1 MRFARYKQGEY
12 LSKIPTEYLEED
24 VGKSFSGLC
33 PPRVRTLWLRTY
45 WARSMRIACIGA
57 RLEQMTGN
65 GWQGAQVSMNILVM
79 IPELHSIP
87 FKFLDA
93 FKFLFESVDEG
104 TQREKVGERE

>member
-1 MRFARYKQGEY
+1 
-12 LSKIPTEYLEED
+12 
-24 VGKSFSGLC
+24 
-33 PPRVRTLWLRTY
+33 
-45 WARSMRIACIGA
+45 MRIACIGA
-57 RLEQMTGN
+57 RLEKMTGN

-104 TQREKVGERE
+104 TQREKVGRTRVNLVKARASYGNGVFLKLLGRTEKACWGSTEKCTVGKTRQAG